1 MIVSLPDSAQ
11 KLFPGVVF
19 SGERTIN
26 KVYLTFDDGPIPEV
40 TLPILE
46 LLKEHKAIAT
56 FFEVGENVFKY
67 PEVHDRI
74 LKEGHQVANHTFNH
88 LSGWKTKS
96 KEYLENVEK
105 ANKLIKSDY
114 FRPPYGR
121 MTPKQF
127 KGLKKAGYKVIY
139 WNILS
144 RDYDKA
150 VSQEECLN
158 NIVSN
163 LQKGSIILMHDS
175 LKAEKNVLAVLPKVL
190 ETIKQKGL
198 EFGRIDEI

>member
-1 MIVSLPDSAQ
+1 LIVSLPDSAQ

-19 SGERTIN
+19 SGDRTIN

-40 TLPILE
+40 TLPILD
-46 LLKEHKAIAT
+46 LLKKHKAVAT
-56 FFEVGENVFKY
+56 FFEVGENVLKN
-67 PEVHDRI
+67 PTVHQRI
-74 LKEGHQVANHTFNH
+74 LDEGHMVANHTYNH

-96 KEYLENVEK
+96 KEYLSNIET
-105 ANKLIKSDY
+105 ANGLIKSAY

-127 KGLKKAGYKVIY
+127 KRLKVAGYKVVY
-139 WNILS
+139 WDILS
-144 RDYDKA
+144 KDYDKT
-150 VSQEECLN
+150 VTPEECLDN
-158 NIVSN
+158 VVNN

-175 LKAEKNVLAVLPKVL
+175 LKAEKNVLMALPKVL
-190 ETIKQKGL
+190 ETIKQKGF